1 MKFDAL
7 EKDVKIEGDI
17 KTNNVSIDTSNI
29 NFIVTILSTN
39 LYSKPIESFIR
50 ETVSNAW
57 DSHIEAGVT
66 DPVILELG
74 KDTEGKYFCRIQ
86 DFGVGL
92 SPERFDKVYKNIGS
106 STKRG
111 DNQQIGG
118 FGIGRFSA
126 LAYTDVVHITS
137 NYDRTKYKYI
147 MYKDG
152 NSLSIDLLHSQ
163 ETDERNGLEVQ
174 VELKSN
180 YNEVSNFYEAIKKQL
195 VYFENL
201 YFIDNTTLGVIPEN
215 EFNDFHIKKYD
226 NFLVNDLNKKE
237 RFLDLVLGKVR
248 YPLRIDS
255 LTKKYRSYVS
265 TYPVTLKFEI
275 GDLEV
280 TPNREELLYN
290 QKNIDK
296 IEVVLNETLK
306 ELSIIFEK
314 HSNKDFTSLT
324 EYIEALNHTRQVP
337 LLEINSENKVY
348 INIDS
353 NEGSFTFNKQNF
365 NKNTFIKTY
374 NHILQVSII
383 PIPYEFLWNKITY
396 NAGATTNIN
405 TIKQNLDKFYMAD
418 ASLFNNM
425 TKNYVK
431 ETFSSHS
438 RFIHS
443 NKSVLSFYK
452 KYVKSIE
459 TNAKNNSYIYDYRI
473 IKTILNII
481 LPNILNIK
489 KFSEKNVPKS
499 FIDRKKAEEKA
510 KRALRKNNGINWSE
524 NINVFNLRKSDRGY
538 NQVATTNN
546 TYSLTEIKKKY
557 IKQTVYSDKDD
568 KKLRTLF
575 NVLINVSNVQFVEI
589 ALTRQKLLKNFQNFV
604 KLEDFM
610 SVEYKLIRQVATARL
625 IEQEIPYINKL
636 KYMSSSLAKI
646 STKLYDVVTELSDYN
661 RKYLGSRTSDQEKE
675 LIDEIFLLS
684 QKENYFDEVTR
695 GVLNENLTMLKNAEA
710 LLLFVDGI
718 SSYNRIIPEPRINL
732 VVDYILARKLF
743 RPDVS
748 AVVKLK
754 KETILNIKDE
764 SN

>member
-1 MKFDAL
+1 MKFDTL

-57 DSHIEAGVT
+57 DSHVEAGIT
-66 DPVILELG
+66 EPVILELG

-111 DNQQIGG
+111 DNNQIGG

-126 LAYTDVVHITS
+126 LAYNDVVHITS
-137 NYDRTKYKYI
+137 NYDGVQYKYI

-174 VELKSN
+174 VELKGN

-201 YFIDNTTLGVIPEN
+201 YFIDNTTSGAIPEN
-215 EFNDFHIKKYD
+215 EFNEFHIKKYN
-226 NFLVNDLNKKE
+226 NFLVNDLDKNN
-237 RFLDLVLGKVR
+237 RQIDLVLGKVR
-248 YPLRIDS
+248 YPLRLDS
-255 LTKKYRSYVS
+255 LTKKYPNYIS

-280 TPNREELLYN
+280 TPNREELLYS
-290 QKNIDK
+290 QKNVDK
-296 IEVVLNETLK
+296 IEVVLDETIK
-306 ELSIIFEK
+306 ELDVIFEK
-314 HSNKDFTSLT
+314 YSNKDFTSLT
-324 EYIEALNHTRQVP
+324 EYVEGLNHSHQAP
-337 LLEINSENKVY
+337 LLEVDGENKVY
-348 INIDS
+348 ININS
-353 NEGSFTFNKQNF
+353 NELKITFNKQKF
-365 NKNTFIKTY
+365 SKGTFLKTY
-374 NHILQVSII
+374 NFILQANII
-383 PIPYEFLWNKITY
+383 PTPYEFYGNKIAY
-396 NAGATTNIN
+396 NSGSTTNIN
-405 TIKQNLDKFYMAD
+405 AIKQNLDRFYIGD

-431 ETFSSHS
+431 ETFSSNS

-452 KYVKSIE
+452 KYLKAIE
-459 TNAKNNSYIYDYRI
+459 MNAKNYSYNYDYRT
-473 IKTILNII
+473 IKTIFNIM

-510 KRALRKNNGINWSE
+510 KRALRKNNGTDWSE
-524 NINVFNLRKSDRGY
+524 NLNISNLRKSDRGY
-538 NQVATTNN
+538 NQVTTTSD
-546 TYSLTEIKKKY
+546 TYSLTKIKEKY
-557 IKQTVYSDKDD
+557 RKQTVYSDKDD

-575 NVLINVSNVQFVEI
+575 NLLINVSNVQFVEV

-610 SVEYKLIRQVATARL
+610 SVEYKLIRQVATAKL

-636 KYMSSSLAKI
+636 RNISNSLSKI
-646 STKLYDVVTELSDYN
+646 STKLHDVVMELSDYN
-661 RKYLGSRTSDQEKE
+661 KKYLGQRISDQEKE
-675 LIDEIFLLS
+675 LINEIFLLS

-710 LLLFVDGI
+710 LLLLVDES
-718 SSYNRIIPEPRINL
+718 SSYNKVIPESRINL
-732 VVDYILARKLF
+732 AVDYVLARKLF